1 MENTTNAGEQNSTQT
16 VGVTE
21 TATTEATRKIVSY
34 IENRENIS
42 LKAMTKNVIR
52 LICAEASVRTRNET
66 KEDVRRGL
74 F

>member
-1 MENTTNAGEQNSTQT
+1 METTQNAGEQNSMVADQ
-16 VGVTE
+16 VTE

-52 LICAEASVRTRNET
+52 LICAEATVRTCNET